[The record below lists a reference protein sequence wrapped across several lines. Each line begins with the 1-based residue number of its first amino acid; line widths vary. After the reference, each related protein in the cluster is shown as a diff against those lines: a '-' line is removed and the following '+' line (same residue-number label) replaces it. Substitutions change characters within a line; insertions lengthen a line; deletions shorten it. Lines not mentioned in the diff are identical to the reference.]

1 MCLGIPGKVTEI
13 FYAGELRMGKVNF
26 GGITKNACLEHTPDI
41 QVGDYALVHVGFA
54 LIKIDEEEA
63 NRVFELLNE
72 MEQLEEIKVPQEQG
86 AS

>member
-13 FYAGELRMGKVNF
+13 FYVNELRMGKVNF

-54 LIKIDEEEA
+54 LAKVDEEEA
-63 NRVFELLNE
+63 KRVFQLLDE
-72 MEQLEEIKVPQEQG
+72 MEQLAEIRVPQEELLL
-86 AS
+86 